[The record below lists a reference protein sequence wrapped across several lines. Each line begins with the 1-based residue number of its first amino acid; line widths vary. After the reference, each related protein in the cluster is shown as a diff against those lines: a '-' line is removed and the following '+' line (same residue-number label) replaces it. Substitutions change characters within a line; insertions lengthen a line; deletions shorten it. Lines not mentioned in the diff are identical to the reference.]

1 MRMSLKIFLM
11 AGSVLA
17 AAPAWAQE
25 ITVWDWKSGDP
36 LAQPYYD
43 KAKTDFE
50 AAHPGVTI
58 NYVMQPHDQYYTL
71 LGTALSSNAGPD
83 LFLMNGGAQAKARFG
98 ALLKLDDKI
107 ADIKKDLVG
116 WEEFSDASGSYAIP
130 LSIQGF
136 VIYFNKKLY
145 SDAGLDPSKPPHT
158 WAELSKVCDAI
169 KAKGAVPCF
178 AMGNKEGFGIEFW
191 FSSIAATSWTAEEQ
205 ADFAAGKLK
214 WSDAP
219 VKAILQSWV
228 DANKAGWFPQGANS
242 TAKFMDEYE
251 GFMRGEAA
259 NTIGLISDVAHWK
272 QFDDMLGA
280 DNDGVFIMP
289 SPTVASDKKEGEPKF
304 PLSGGIG
311 YGVNKSSPNA
321 ALAVEFA
328 KLLASPPLEQI
339 FFNDAGAIA
348 ANSKVDTKGIKSPA
362 AIDIL
367 KWMAVS
373 GAPTAHAN
381 ATAKELEEIHRLS
394 QLLLNGETTVDEAV
408 KRMDDVQAEAHKS

>member
-1 MRMSLKIFLM
+1 MRINLKTLLM
-11 AGSVLA
+11 IGSALA
-17 AAPAWAQE
+17 ATPAFAQE

-36 LAQPYYD
+36 LTAPYYE
-43 KAKTDFE
+43 KAKSDFE

-107 ADIKKDLVG
+107 ADIKGDLVG
-116 WEEFSDASGSYAIP
+116 WEEFNDKSGAYAIP

-136 VIYFNKKLY
+136 VVYFNKKLY
-145 SDAGLDPSKPPHT
+145 ADAGLDPAKPPKT
-158 WAELSKVCDAI
+158 WADLAKVCDAI
-169 KAKGAVPCF
+169 KAKGEVPCF

-191 FSSIAATSWTAEEQ
+191 LSSIAATAWTAQEQ
-205 ADFAAGKLK
+205 SDFAEGKLK
-214 WSDAP
+214 WSSPA
-219 VKAILQSWV
+219 VKSILQSWV
-228 DANKAGWFPQGANS
+228 DANAAGWFPQGANS

-251 GFMRGEAA
+251 SFMRGEAA

-272 QFDDMLGA
+272 QFDEFLGTE
-280 DNDGVFIMP
+280 NDGVFAMP
-289 SPTVASDKKEGEPKF
+289 SPTVAADKKEGEPKF

-321 ALAVEFA
+321 DLALEFA
-328 KLLASPPLEQI
+328 KLLASPALEQI
-339 FFNDAGAIA
+339 FFNDVGAIA
-348 ANSKVDTKGIKSPA
+348 ANSKVDTKGVKSPA
-362 AIDIL
+362 AAEIL
-367 KWMAVS
+367 GMMATS

-381 ATAKELEEIHRLS
+381 ATAKELEEIHRVS

-408 KRMDDVQAEAHKS
+408 KRMDEVQAEARK

>member
-1 MRMSLKIFLM
+1 MRIDLKSLLM
-11 AGSVLA
+11 ITTMLA
-17 AAPAWAQE
+17 ATPAWAEE

-36 LAQPYYD
+36 LSAPYYE
-43 KAKTDFE
+43 KAKSVFE

-58 NYVMQPHDQYYTL
+58 NYVMQPNDQYYTL

-98 ALLKLDDKI
+98 ALMKLDDKV
-107 ADIKKDLVG
+107 ADIKGDLVG
-116 WEEFSDASGSYAIP
+116 WEEFSDKTGIYAIP

-136 VIYFNKKLY
+136 VIYYNKKLY
-145 SDAGLDPSKPPHT
+145 SDAGLDAAKPPKT
-158 WAELSKVCDAI
+158 WAELAKVCDAI

-191 FSSIAATSWTAEEQ
+191 FSAIAATSWTVEEQ

-214 WSDAP
+214 WSSAP
-219 VKAILQSWV
+219 VKAVLQSWV

-272 QFDDMLGA
+272 QFDDMIGA
-280 DNDGVFIMP
+280 DNDGVFAMP

-304 PLSGGIG
+304 PLAGGIG
-311 YGVNKSSPNA
+311 YGVNKASPNA
-321 ALAVEFA
+321 ALALDFA
-328 KLLASPPLEQI
+328 KVLASPELEQI
-339 FFNDAGAIA
+339 FFNDAGAVA
-348 ANSKVDTKGIKSPA
+348 ANSKVDTKGVKSPA
-362 AIDIL
+362 AVQIL
-367 KWMAVS
+367 GMMAGS
-373 GAPTAHAN
+373 GAPMAHAN

-394 QLLLNGETTVDEAV
+394 QLLLNGETTVDDAV
-408 KRMDDVQAEAHKS
+408 KRMDEVQAEAHK

>member
-1 MRMSLKIFLM
+1 MRMTLKAALM
-11 AGSVLA
+11 LGTLLSGTS
-17 AAPAWAQE
+17 AWAQE
-25 ITVWDWKSGDP
+25 ITIWDWKSGDP
-36 LAQPYYD
+36 VTASYYQ
-43 KAKTDFE
+43 KAKEVFE
-50 AAHPGVTI
+50 AKHPGVTI

-107 ADIKKDLVG
+107 TDIKGDLVG
-116 WEEFSDASGSYAIP
+116 WEEFSDASGAYAIP

-136 VIYFNKKLY
+136 VIYYNKKLY
-145 SDAGLDPSKPPHT
+145 TDAGLDPNNPPKT
-158 WAELSKVCDAI
+158 WAELTKVCDAI

-178 AMGNKEGFGIEFW
+178 AMGNKEGYGIEFW
-191 FSSIAATSWTAEEQ
+191 FSSIAATSWTAQEQ

-228 DANKAGWFPQGANS
+228 DANKNGWFPQGANS

-251 GFMRGEAA
+251 GFMRSEAA

-272 QFDDMLGA
+272 QFDEFLGA
-280 DNDGVFIMP
+280 DNDGVFVMP

-311 YGVNKSSPNA
+311 YGVNKASDNA
-321 ALAVEFA
+321 DLALEFA
-328 KLLASPPLEQI
+328 KVLASPELEQI
-339 FFNDAGAIA
+339 FFNDAGAVA
-348 ANSKVDTKGIKSPA
+348 ANSKVDTKGVKSPA
-362 AIDIL
+362 AIEIL
-367 KWMAVS
+367 KLMATS

-394 QLLLNGETTVDEAV
+394 QLLLNGETTVDDAA
-408 KRMDDVQAEAHKS
+408 KRMDEVQAEARK

>member
-1 MRMSLKIFLM
+1 MRNTLK
-11 AGSVLA
+11 A
-17 AAPAWAQE
+17 ALLLGTLLTAPSAWAQE

-36 LAQPYYD
+36 AAAAYYQ
-43 KAKTDFE
+43 KAKEVFE
-50 AAHPGVTI
+50 GQHPGVTV

-107 ADIKKDLVG
+107 SDIKGDLVG
-116 WEEFSDASGSYAIP
+116 WEEFSDASGAYAIP

-136 VIYFNKKLY
+136 VIYYNKKLY
-145 SDAGLDPSKPPHT
+145 SDAGLDPAKPPRT
-158 WAELSKVCDAI
+158 WAELAKVCDAI

-191 FSSIAATSWTAEEQ
+191 FSSIAATAWTAEEQ
-205 ADFAAGKLK
+205 AAFAAGKLK
-214 WSDAP
+214 WSDPP

-228 DANKAGWFPQGANS
+228 DANKNGWFPEGANS

-272 QFDDMLGA
+272 QFDEFLGA
-280 DNDGVFIMP
+280 DNDGVFLLP

-311 YGVNKSSPNA
+311 YGVNKASANA
-321 ALAVEFA
+321 DLAVEFA
-328 KLLASPPLEQI
+328 KVLASPELEQI
-339 FFNDAGAIA
+339 FFNDAGAVA
-348 ANSKVDTKGIKSPA
+348 ANTKVDTKSVKSPA
-362 AIDIL
+362 AIEIL
-367 KWMAVS
+367 TLMATA

-381 ATAKELEEIHRLS
+381 ATANELEEIHRQS
-394 QLLLNGETTVDEAV
+394 QMLLNGETTVDDAA
-408 KRMDDVQAEAHKS
+408 KRMDEVQAEARK

>member
-1 MRMSLKIFLM
+1 MRINLKTLLM
-11 AGSVLA
+11 VGTVLSAG
-17 AAPAWAQE
+17 PAWSQE

-36 LAQPYYD
+36 LSAPFYE
-43 KAKTDFE
+43 KAKSLFE
-50 AAHPGVTI
+50 AAHPGVTV

-98 ALLKLDDKI
+98 ALMKLDDKI
-107 ADIKKDLVG
+107 TDIKSDLVG
-116 WEEFSDASGSYAIP
+116 WEEFADASGTYAIP

-136 VIYFNKKLY
+136 VIYYNKKLY
-145 SDAGLDPSKPPHT
+145 TDAGLDAAKPPKT
-158 WAELSKVCDAI
+158 WAELAAVCEAI

-178 AMGNKEGFGIEFW
+178 AMGNKEGYGIEFW
-191 FSSIAATSWTAEEQ
+191 FSSIAATAWTAEQQ
-205 ADFAAGKLK
+205 AEFAAGKLT
-214 WSDAP
+214 WSSEP

-272 QFDDMLGA
+272 QFDEFLGA
-280 DNDGVFIMP
+280 DNDGVFPMP

-304 PLSGGIG
+304 PVSGGIG
-311 YGVNKSSPNA
+311 YGVNKTSA
-321 ALAVEFA
+321 HADLALELA
-328 KLLASPPLEQI
+328 KVLASPEPAQI
-339 FFNDAGAIA
+339 FFNDAGAI
-348 ANSKVDTKGIKSPA
+348 SSSTKVDTKAVTSPA
-362 AIDIL
+362 AISIL
-367 KWMAVS
+367 SMMGTS
-373 GAPTAHAN
+373 GAPTAHTN

-394 QLLLNGETTVDEAV
+394 QLLLNGEISVDDAAA
-408 KRMDDVQAEAHKS
+408 RMDKVQADSRK